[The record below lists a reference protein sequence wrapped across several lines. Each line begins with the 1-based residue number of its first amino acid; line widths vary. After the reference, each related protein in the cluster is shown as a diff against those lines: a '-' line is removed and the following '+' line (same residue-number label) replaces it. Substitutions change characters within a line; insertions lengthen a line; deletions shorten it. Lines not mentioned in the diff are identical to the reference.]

1 MSLLFL
7 DSLAKTLESAREPKV
22 TRDKSQQRILEF
34 HKRESKGIPPSQG
47 RRPSSRPRGTELS
60 SRSNNVS
67 NPWARVSNVIFERQ
81 ARRRLQGRECD
92 LFKGFKVSDTDRGRS
107 RATRRQTEDD
117 RGGKVGNIGREV
129 TSSLHNCVTLSGN
142 HCPGRAHQ
150 RVLQKLAANWIPL
163 VFVYFLHTYLAWGT
177 RERRYNLAS
186 HADKRSLLML
196 HIMIIKCA
204 RALRNCSVLICEKLR
219 KFNLY
224 SFLNIFFSKTHLII
238 R

>member
-1 MSLLFL
+1 MIS
-7 DSLAKTLESAREPKV
+7 SRASRLAIPIGDAR
-22 TRDKSQQRILEF
+22 
-34 HKRESKGIPPSQG
+34 G
-47 RRPSSRPRGTELS
+47 RRGG
-60 SRSNNVS
+60 
-67 NPWARVSNVIFERQ
+67 
-81 ARRRLQGRECD
+81 RRR
-92 LFKGFKVSDTDRGRS
+92 T
-107 RATRRQTEDD
+107 T
-117 RGGKVGNIGREV
+117 GGEVGKTGREV

-163 VFVYFLHTYLAWGT
+163 VLVYFLHTYLARGT
-177 RERRYNLAS
+177 RKRRYNLAS

-238 R
+238 K